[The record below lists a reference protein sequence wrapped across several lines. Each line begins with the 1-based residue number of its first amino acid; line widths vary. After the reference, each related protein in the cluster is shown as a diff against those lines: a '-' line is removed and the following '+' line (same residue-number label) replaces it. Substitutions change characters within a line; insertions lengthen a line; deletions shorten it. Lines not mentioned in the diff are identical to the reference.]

1 VATRF
6 TLATGDCV
14 LRRERP
20 LLLPVF
26 RPPLFRPPLLPAL
39 LRPVDFRLEERV
51 LDLRDDDLRRL
62 PLLRPDEDFLT
73 PRREDFLAPPDDLR
87 APPARLVDRFRPPLR
102 LPLLRPEDPDRDL
115 FLLLLR
121 LLDFLVAAI
130 RKLRVGGFVAPI
142 ARFAHNTK
150 GVAVWR
156 CHAHMYTLEIN
167 SDCASRHVA

>member
-20 LLLPVF
+20 PLLL
-26 RPPLFRPPLLPAL
+26 LFRPPVFLPPP
-39 LRPVDFRLEERV
+39 LRPADFRPEERL
-51 LDLRDDDLRRL
+51 LDLREEDLRLLLR
-62 PLLRPDEDFLT
+62 LRPDEDFLA

-87 APPARLVDRFRPPLR
+87 APPVRLVDRFRPPLR

-115 FLLLLR
+115 FLPLLR

-130 RKLRVGGFVAPI
+130 RKLRVEGFVAPI
-142 ARFAHNTK
+142 ARFAHNTG
-150 GVAVWR
+150 GVPVWR
-156 CHAHMYTLEIN
+156 RHTRLSPLEIN
-167 SDCASRHVA
+167 SDCVSRRAA